1 MPSPPFRSIPALVC
15 VLAMGVAHAQTHWAR
30 TIASAIVEHVED
42 VVVASNGDLFVT
54 GEFSGAAT
62 LGGQTLFSAGSTDV
76 FVARLS
82 AAGNLLWVR
91 QAGGPGLDR
100 GIRLALGTNGRL
112 IVVGQFMATADFQG
126 TLLSAQGGS
135 VDLFVASLDAG
146 TGQQQWVL
154 QGGGLTGFDRPAGV
168 SVAPNGDVVVAGE
181 FRAGFTFNGATLQ
194 STIDPQTQLPGTDV
208 FIAAMTAAGVPLW
221 TKQGVAPADDAAT
234 AVVHDVGGSAYVLGQ
249 FSDTIAF
256 DQPYLNTWDD
266 AMFLMK
272 VDGNGQDQWFR
283 RCGGAALNRGADL
296 RWRAGEG
303 LFVLGELQGVMSFED
318 GTPDQVS
325 ELAPEGY
332 FILRADEQG
341 QFIAAAGS
349 GSASAVEPRRLALTG
364 DTIAAYGAFNCQF
377 TDLAQPYGSGVF
389 LAVGAPDLFIA
400 RHALSDLAFIDAQQI
415 GGAGEKRAG
424 GIAAQPNGQLVFTG
438 SFDRVL
444 VIPSNASFDASL
456 STPNELVVS
465 PQPPG
470 YCGDPH
476 YGRYAGEASAGLLD
490 GFITRGHVSGRS
502 PYDIWE
508 RSGGGCDRSAG
519 SVCVG
524 SFAPLLARMTDTC
537 FTAHSQC
544 GVYWLGIDTTFSVTV
559 EDFDGSFDIGPVVQ
573 YQWSTGSSTD
583 STFVGTSGPVSLSVS
598 FANGCFSMGGT
609 VLTEVL
615 TSPGTPLI
623 TDSQGYNTASVLT
636 TTVELCPG
644 DSVTITC
651 DNYTGGPFSYWT
663 DGDTVIQAQSFV
675 TDSAGIWTFFV
686 VLPNGCEAEN
696 SVSVVV
702 VPYDPLPALVL
713 DLEHEFVQ
721 DLDGNDS
728 LVLCGLG
735 LLDLGLDLT
744 WTENGQPFT
753 YDPTLNYTLTTL
765 GFLQLDLLDTTDV
778 STGLFPPQQS
788 GWFVLHTSVI
798 VTNLPCPDTL
808 RFLFTDS
815 IYLTFADPGPPPL
828 TLTAPPFLCPG
839 QSAWLVAECPTCFDW
854 LWTGQQ
860 FLAIDQD
867 SAQVQLPGYYGVLV
881 TAVDSNGCPSQAYAD
896 VFLDGPPLPEV
907 LAVPEVLCPDSGVTL
922 IGTVPGVYSWFGPN
936 GMMPDTTL
944 IAYATEPGL
953 YYCDVLTDQG
963 CAVQSPPVE
972 VFPYAPPFLNL
983 LPDSTLCGAADS
995 VLLQVTADAVSSI
1008 LWAAPLSGSAPLQ
1021 VVDQPGLYSVEVTSC
1036 GIVTTLQVMIGSA
1049 PPVAQL
1055 LTPGPY
1061 ALCPGDS
1068 VQLAVVPLGGGA
1080 VWWPGGQVGES
1091 IWVSQPGTW
1100 SAVVFDAGGCT
1111 APTDTVVVV
1120 AHTFAE
1126 PVSAADTAVCEGDLV
1141 QLIADG
1147 SGQLT
1152 WYADDAGQQVIG
1164 TGPTLTFTVPSGG
1177 AVLYVGQEEGGC
1189 ASDLVPVL
1197 VQAIAAPPAPVL
1209 DTPWVFCWGS
1219 EALLNATGP
1228 AGGGYAWSTPGG
1240 PASGPT
1246 ITIDP
1251 VEEDAMGLY
1260 SCVLSANGCTG
1271 PAATGELVV
1280 LLGSIIDFQPLIG
1293 CSGTPEVVVLGPE
1306 FTDITWST
1314 GAVGDSLLVT
1324 APGLYSVIATGADGC
1339 WASGTI
1345 SVDFVPCDLIVPNV
1359 FSPNGDGVN
1368 DAVVLDAPWGGTL
1381 TFQVFNRWGQ
1391 RVHVGSA
1398 AHVEWNGR
1406 SSFSGELVPE
1416 GTYFYTL
1423 DVDSYTGERRSQRGT
1438 LQVLR

>member
-1 MPSPPFRSIPALVC
+1 MPSPLFRSIPALVC
-15 VLAMGVAHAQTHWAR
+15 ILTVCVANAQSHWSR
-30 TIASAIVEHVED
+30 TIASPSVEHVED
-42 VVVASNGDLFVT
+42 VVVAPNGDLFVT
-54 GEFSGAAT
+54 GEFSGLAT
-62 LGGQTLFSAGSTDV
+62 IGGQTLLSAGSTDV

-82 AAGNLLWVR
+82 ASGNPVWVK

-100 GIRLALGTNGRL
+100 GLRLALGTNGRL
-112 IVVGQFMATADFQG
+112 IVAGQFMATADFQG
-126 TLLSAQGGS
+126 TVLSSQGGS
-135 VDLFVASLDAG
+135 VDLFVADLDAG
-146 TGQQQWVL
+146 TGQQQWVV

-168 SVAPNGDVVVAGE
+168 SVAPNGDVVVVGE
-181 FRAGFTFNGATLQ
+181 FRETFTFNGVTLQ

-234 AVVHDVGGSAYVLGQ
+234 AVVHDAGGPAYVLGP
-249 FSDTIAF
+249 FTDTIAF

-296 RWRAGEG
+296 RWRSGDG

-318 GTPDQVS
+318 GAPDQVS

-341 QFIAAAGS
+341 QFIASAGS
-349 GSASAVEPRRLALTG
+349 GSAHAVEPARSALIG
-364 DTIAAYGAFNCQF
+364 DTIAVYGSFSCQF
-377 TDLAQPYGSGVF
+377 TDLAQPYGTGVF

-400 RHALSDLAFIDAQQI
+400 RHAVSDLTLLDAQQV

-438 SFDRVL
+438 SFDHVL

-456 STPNELVVS
+456 STPNGLVVS

-476 YGRYAGEASAGLLD
+476 YGRYAGEASAGMLD
-490 GFITRGHVSGRS
+490 GFITRGFVSGRS

-519 SVCVG
+519 SLCVG
-524 SFAPLLARMTDTC
+524 TFDPLQQRMTDTC
-537 FTAHSQC
+537 FTAHGQC
-544 GVYWLGIDTTFSVTV
+544 GGFWLGIDTTFSVTV

-598 FANGCFSMGGT
+598 FANGCFSMGET
-609 VLTEVL
+609 VVAEVL
-615 TSPGTPLI
+615 ASPDTPVI
-623 TDSQGYNTASVLT
+623 SDSKGFNSTALVT
-636 TTVELCPG
+636 TTIELCTG
-644 DSVTITC
+644 DTVTITC

-663 DGDTVIQAQSFV
+663 DGDTVIEAQSIV
-675 TDSAGIWTFFV
+675 TDTVGQWTFLV
-686 VLPNGCEAEN
+686 VQPNGCVAQN
-696 SVSVVV
+696 SVQVVI
-702 VPYDPLPALVL
+702 VPYDPLPALAL
-713 DLEHEFVQ
+713 DLMYDFPQ

-744 WTENGQPFT
+744 WTENGQPFA
-753 YDPTLNYTLTTL
+753 YDPMLNYTLSTL
-765 GFLQLDLLDTTDV
+765 GFLQLVLLDTNDV
-778 STGLFPPQQS
+778 STGLFPPQQN
-788 GWFVLHTSVI
+788 GWFVLHTSVV
-798 VTNLPCPDTL
+798 VTNYPCADTL
-808 RFLFTDS
+808 AFLFTDS
-815 IYLTFADPGPPPL
+815 IHLTFASPGPPAL

-867 SAQVQLPGYYGVLV
+867 SAQVSQLGYYAVQV

-922 IGTVPGVYSWFGPN
+922 IGTVPGMYSWFGPN
-936 GMMPDTTL
+936 GMLPDTTL
-944 IAYATEPGL
+944 IAYATDPGL
-953 YYCDVLTDQG
+953 YYCDVMTDQG

-983 LPDSTLCGAADS
+983 LPDSTLCGPADS
-995 VLLQVTADAVSSI
+995 VSLQVAADALNSI
-1008 LWAAPLSGSAPLQ
+1008 LWAAPLSGTDPLQ
-1021 VVDQPGLYSVEVTSC
+1021 VVDQPGIYSVDVTSC
-1036 GIVTTLQVMIGSA
+1036 GIVTTLQVEIGGA
-1049 PPVAQL
+1049 PQWPN
-1055 LTPGPY
+1055 
-1061 ALCPGDS
+1061 CS
-1068 VQLAVVPLGGGA
+1068 PLGPMPSALATVCSWRWCLWRWRGVVA
-1080 VWWPGGQVGES
+1080 RWRVGDS
-1091 IWVSQPGTW
+1091 IWVSQPGGW

-1111 APTDTVVVV
+1111 ALTDTVVVDAV
-1120 AHTFAE
+1120 AFAE
-1126 PVSAADTAVCEGDLV
+1126 PVSATDTIGCVGDLL
-1141 QLIADG
+1141 QLLAAG

-1164 TGPTLTFTVPSGG
+1164 TGPTLSFTVPPGG
-1177 AVLYVGQEEGGC
+1177 SVLYVGQEEGGC
-1189 ASDLVPVL
+1189 ISDLVPVL

-1219 EALLNATGP
+1219 EALLNATGS
-1228 AGGGYAWSTPGG
+1228 AGAGYTWTTPGG

-1260 SCVLSANGCTG
+1260 SCVLTANGCAG

-1306 FTDITWST
+1306 FTDIVWST

-1324 APGLYSVIATGADGC
+1324 VPGLYSVIATGADGC

-1423 DVDSYTGERRSQRGT
+1423 DVDSYTGERRSQQGT
-1438 LQVLR
+1438 LQLLR